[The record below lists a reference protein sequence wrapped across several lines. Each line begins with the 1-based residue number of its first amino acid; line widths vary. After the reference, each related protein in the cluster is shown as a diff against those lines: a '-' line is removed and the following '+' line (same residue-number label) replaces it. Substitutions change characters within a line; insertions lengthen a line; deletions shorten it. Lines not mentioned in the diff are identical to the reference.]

1 MVDDSKVAAA
11 VLASIFKKQGLA
23 NVFTANSAAEALRI
37 LGADQPE
44 ALESQ
49 EEYDLIMLDIVMP
62 DMDGIQTCSAIKSV
76 ERLRD
81 VPVIM
86 TTGLTDFESLRQAF
100 EAGAMDFLTKPIN
113 EVELMARVRSALAL
127 KAEIDERKAHEKKLL
142 EITARLSA
150 ANKELRRL
158 SSLDGLTG
166 LANRRLFDNTL
177 EKEWRRGLRQQTRL
191 AIVMMDID
199 HFKLYNDH
207 YGHLAG
213 DECLK
218 QVAGALLTCL
228 RRPGDLLARYG
239 GEEFV
244 ALLPD
249 TDKAGAMLL
258 AKYARVAVEGLAIP
272 HAGSPVAKV
281 VTISLGVAS
290 SIPQS
295 GQNATELVEAADK
308 ALYRAK
314 GKGRNQ
320 VVAGSLQ

>member
-295 GQNATELVEAADK
+295 GLIASDLVLAADK

>member
-1 MVDDSKVAAA
+1 VVDDSKVAAA